1 MSSSRS
7 LKRHQTTCKQYI
19 AEHGPPPDSEYV
31 FISLLENGYSVHFVS
46 LSCCEK
52 CCIFRR
58 MTIRDRLRLSG
69 AIKVEFVT
77 SSGSKF
83 RPTSHPSKFQTS
95 TSEPQ
100 SPTTTVDDNEPLKE
114 LPKLEVAEIQETVTS
129 SSSSLPMS
137 RPSELV
143 TTTTSNLISP
153 SDTVSSGYHSASP
166 QISPDSTNK

>member
-1 MSSSRS
+1 MQAVYRRARTSARFRVRVHFSLRS
-7 LKRHQTTCKQYI
+7 
-19 AEHGPPPDSEYV
+19 V
-31 FISLLENGYSVHFVS
+31 FSVHFVS

-129 SSSSLPMS
+129 SSSSSSSLPMS

-153 SDTVSSGYHSASP
+153 SDTASSGYHSASP

>member
-1 MSSSRS
+1 M
-7 LKRHQTTCKQYI
+7 
-19 AEHGPPPDSEYV
+19 
-31 FISLLENGYSVHFVS
+31 HFVS

-77 SSGSKF
+77 SLGSRF
-83 RPTSHPSKFQTS
+83 RPTSHPSKFQAS

-114 LPKLEVAEIQETVTS
+114 LPKLEVSERQETVTS
-129 SSSSLPMS
+129 SSSSMS

-153 SDTVSSGYHSASP
+153 SDTTSSGYHSASP